1 MPATFTELQHLF
13 GSATAL
19 PQIADSPLRLAELL
33 DSGDPSPAKIDDIVL
48 NDPALT
54 AGLIR
59 AASSALYA
67 RQKQVTTVREAVSVL
82 GFRSLKSLSIALWT
96 NALMSCGRPG
106 SLLDIHRFA
115 SNGNFVGSLASQLVT
130 ELHISPTDGEWS
142 AEELLAAGAL
152 HNVLFG
158 LLSYVAP
165 DAFNDVYKLAESHN
179 ATLDQTFS
187 MMFGYPISELAERAA
202 FALALPEFFTKV
214 CVASNATEP
223 ETTSHLCLQI
233 AKQYAES
240 TGHGLA
246 PWSTTFT
253 LADSSPFAED
263 HLADLASLASQRQG
277 LLAA

>member
-19 PQIADSPLRLAELL
+19 PQLADSPLRLAELL
-33 DSGDPSPAKIDDIVL
+33 ESDNPSPALIDEIIL

-67 RQKQVTTVREAVSVL
+67 RQKQVTTIREAVAVL

-96 NALMSCGRPG
+96 NALMSCARPS
-106 SLLDIHRFA
+106 SLLSISRFA
-115 SNGNFVGSLASQLVT
+115 ANGNFVGSLASQLVT
-130 ELHISPTDGEWS
+130 ELRISPTNGEWS

-165 DAFNDVYKLAESHN
+165 DAFNEIYKLSETHN
-179 ATLDQTFS
+179 TSLDQTFA
-187 MMFGYPISELAERAA
+187 MTFGYPISDLAERAA
-202 FALALPEFFTKV
+202 FALALPPFFTEV
-214 CVASNATEP
+214 CKASCSTEAG
-223 ETTSHLCLQI
+223 TTSHLCLQI
-233 AKQYAES
+233 AKQFAES
-240 TGHGLA
+240 TGHGIGT
-246 PWSTTFT
+246 WSTAFT
-253 LADSSPFAED
+253 LADSSPFTED
-263 HLADLASLASQRQG
+263 HLAELASLASQRQG